1 MDPYSLDS
9 LDSLDTI
16 DIIVRALQAP
26 ETERGLLEEHIV
38 RRFAPMTRRLA
49 QQYSWQGRDS
59 EDLLQVANMS
69 LIKAMR
75 RFDPERGSFESY
87 AKATISGELKNH
99 LRDYSWSIKPP
110 RRIQEMQSE
119 IHRCTEEIAQSDGT
133 IPRTVDLADRIG
145 ASVSDISE
153 ALSARSCHSPSSID
167 QPVGQSGRPLS
178 DSLWSGDEPFEEV
191 DGHVTL
197 VQICRELTE
206 DERELIRLRFFE
218 NLSQREIAEEIGVSQ
233 MQVSRRLT
241 QVISRLRTRA
251 LEQEE
256 WAS

>member
-1 MDPYSLDS
+1 MDPYEIDS
-9 LDSLDTI
+9 CETI
-16 DIIVRALQAP
+16 DIIMQAHEAP
-26 ETERGLLEEHIV
+26 EHERTLLEEHIV
-38 RRFAPMTRRLA
+38 RRYMPMTRRLA
-49 QQYSWQGRDS
+49 QQYAWHGWDS

-75 RFDPERGSFESY
+75 RFDPARGSFESY

-119 IHRCTEEIAQSDGT
+119 IHRCTEELAQSDGT
-133 IPRTVDLADRIG
+133 TPNTVALADHIG
-145 ASVSDISE
+145 APVSAISE
-153 ALSARSCHSPSSID
+153 ALSARSCHSPTSID
-167 QPVGQSGRPLS
+167 QPVGQTGRPLS
-178 DSLWSGDEPFEEV
+178 ESLWDEDEPYAEV
-191 DGHVTL
+191 DGHIAL
-197 VQICRELTE
+197 VQICNELTD
-206 DERELIRLRFFE
+206 DERKLIRLRFFE

-241 QVISRLRTRA
+241 QVISRLRHKA
-251 LEQEE
+251 LEHGE